1 MKKIII
7 LLAMTILLPLGLL
20 AGSGDVNG
28 DGKVN
33 VADIVELVS
42 YINGNPSNNFNFAEA
57 DANNDGAVNEADVD
71 VIADVVLKY
80 GSKHL
85 FEVNPNEITLDDSE
99 FWQNIEIVLKSKTKE
114 VLEGISF
121 EIVEKC
127 KEWLSIQLVREI
139 DEDNGVY
146 SRTYIFDIAPNISSL
161 EREGKIKF
169 TNEIYSCSDSVIIK
183 TIGYMCLEKE
193 EYHIANQRI
202 RQFYF
207 DIKSNVIGEYRG
219 DLSYEIISPNTDWI
233 RVSGNTF
240 EYDKN
245 ETGKRREA
253 LVEVKNEKFGFRD
266 IIKIISHPAEIM
278 NDSQGW
284 YVLTCQPS
292 GDILEIPIMGDVEGL
307 LIDMFDESDSK
318 LPNYMERLPDEVRD
332 GVRYVR
338 FKVDPNTDISE
349 RYHQLYFHLGDG
361 ISELMHFVQP
371 GCQAPSFA
379 EQMEALKILYKE
391 TDGNHW
397 ENNTDWLS
405 DKPINK
411 WFGVNN
417 DLWDGTRVIGNYVL
431 RLRLDNNNL
440 LGRIPAE
447 MSKLMPTCKP
457 FEFLGSGYSWHF
469 TLEDNYLYGEI
480 PDAVKNQISWNDLG
494 WEAVPQENYCPYSGQ
509 FRWDD
514 FNLKTKDG
522 AFSYLVEDKTST
534 VRDVLQQNKYTVV
547 FNAGLICEDPG
558 WWSGISNKRINLYLD
573 YCNKGLGMVA
583 VACGTEGYPWDY
595 GIDYVNTRLSEGM
608 PTGIQWIR
616 NEYGRSAF
624 GSVIPKRLG
633 STYLL
638 DQEGNLI
645 QIWCGSCG
653 NDDWCLEPIS
663 NFLKEHIGEPEE
675 HEPFIPNYYTSTDFS
690 QDGGVMTLQTATTGK
705 GIDLVFLGEAYIDT
719 DMEPGGLYE
728 QTMKEAMEQFFT
740 EEPYKSMRDR
750 FNVYAVKAV
759 SPNAVHDS
767 GTTLAIGGD
776 IEKAF
781 EYAKKAVGDRDDRL
795 MVGVICKPGAISERS
810 CTFMF
815 EGDGSFAAWMFEG
828 VTPVLNH
835 EMGGHGVAFLLDE
848 YVECGMEDLS
858 PNDEAKAGLDAAYAT
873 YSEGANVDW
882 RSDPAEVKWAHFISD
897 LRYAAEGIGVY
908 EGAWLYGHGAYRP
921 TENSMMRYN
930 DCGFNAP
937 SREAIYKRVM
947 TLSEG
952 SSWTYDYETFVSF
965 DTPAREAYS
974 KARAKARQTDDKTLQ
989 KRIESRPP
997 TIYKGTWRDAGKLR
1011 NTALAAPF

>member
-1 MKKIII
+1 MKRK
-7 LLAMTILLPLGLL
+7 LFALMLAVLLPLALL

-33 VADIVELVS
+33 VADIVEI
-42 YINGNPSNNFNFAEA
+42 INYLNGHPSDKFIYAEA
-57 DANNDGAVNEADVD
+57 DANNDGTVNETDAKLIASKIMDGAPIQISTHDISLEDSREWQDFEIILKSNSKSTLESLVFQVADDSKDWIELYFDD
-71 VIADVVLKY
+71 VIASDGCY
-80 GSKHL
+80 
-85 FEVNPNEITLDDSE
+85 
-99 FWQNIEIVLKSKTKE
+99 
-114 VLEGISF
+114 
-121 EIVEKC
+121 
-127 KEWLSIQLVREI
+127 VRKF
-139 DEDNGVY
+139 
-146 SRTYIFDIAPNISSL
+146 TAHIAPNVSL
-161 EREGKIKF
+161 WSREGEIMFSNLTTFKESVSIH
-169 TNEIYSCSDSVIIK
+169 TNSYIRLPKNEV
-183 TIGYMCLEKE
+183 
-193 EYHIANQRI
+193 HIANQRN
-202 RQFYF
+202 RFVCF
-207 DIKSNVIGEYRG
+207 DIDTNIDWEYLG
-219 DLSYEIISPNTDWI
+219 
-233 RVSGNTF
+233 GNTF
-240 EYDKN
+240 EIVGGNCDWIHISGATIEYDNN
-245 ETGKRREA
+245 ETGQIREA
-253 LVEVKNEKFGFRD
+253 LILVKNEKYNFSETL
-266 IIKIISHPAEIM
+266 KVVHHPAEIM
-278 NDSQGW
+278 NDSKDW
-284 YVLTCQPS
+284 YVLACQPS
-292 GDILEIPIMGDVEGL
+292 GDILEIPIGGDSEGL
-307 LIDMFDESDSK
+307 PITFFDENDAK
-318 LPNYMERLPDEVRD
+318 LPDYMERVPDEVRN

-338 FKVDPNTDISE
+338 YKISPNTDVKE
-349 RYHQLYFHLGDG
+349 RYYQLYFHFGDG
-361 ISELMHFVQP
+361 LRELMHFVQP

-379 EQMEALKILYKE
+379 EQMEALKAFYNA

-397 ENNTDWLS
+397 KNNTNWLS
-405 DKPINK
+405 DKPVNE

-417 DLWDGTRVIGNYVL
+417 DLWDNTRVMGNYVL
-431 RLRLDNNNL
+431 RLRLNNNNL

-457 FEFLGSGYSWHF
+457 FDFLGSDYSWHF

-480 PDAVKNQISWNDLG
+480 PDAVKNQISWNELG
-494 WEAVPQENYCPYSGQ
+494 WEAIPQENYCPYSGQ
-509 FRWDD
+509 FKWDD

-522 AFSYLVEDKTST
+522 AFDYLLEDKTST
-534 VRDVLQQNKYTVV
+534 VRNVLQQNKYTVV
-547 FNAGLICEDPG
+547 FNAGVICDDPG

-583 VACGTEGYPWDY
+583 VACGTEEYPWDY

-663 NFLKEHIGEPEE
+663 NFLKEHIGEPEI
-675 HEPFIPNYYTSTDFS
+675 HDPFIPNYYTSTDYS
-690 QDGGVMTLQTATTGK
+690 QDGVVMTLQTATIGK
-705 GIDLVFLGEAYIDT
+705 GVDLVFLGEAYVDT
-719 DMEPGGLYE
+719 DMELGGLYE
-728 QTMKEAMEQFFT
+728 QTMYEAMEQFFT

-767 GTTLAIGGD
+767 GTELAIGGD

-858 PNDEAKAGLDAAYAT
+858 PNDEAKAALDASYAT
-873 YSEGANVDW
+873 YGEGANVDW
-882 RSDPAEVKWAHFISD
+882 RSDPAEVKWSHFISD
-897 LRYAAEGIGVY
+897 PRYASEQIGVY
-908 EGAWLYGHGAYRP
+908 EGSWLYGHGAYRP

-947 TLSEG
+947 KLSEG
-952 SSWTYDYETFVSF
+952 NSWNYDYETFVSF
-965 DTPAREAYS
+965 DTPAREAYR
-974 KARAKARQTDDKTLQ
+974 KAKARQTDDDKTQQ

-997 TIYKGTWRDAGKLR
+997 TIYKGTWRDAGKCEKVEY
-1011 NTALAAPF
+1011 TSK